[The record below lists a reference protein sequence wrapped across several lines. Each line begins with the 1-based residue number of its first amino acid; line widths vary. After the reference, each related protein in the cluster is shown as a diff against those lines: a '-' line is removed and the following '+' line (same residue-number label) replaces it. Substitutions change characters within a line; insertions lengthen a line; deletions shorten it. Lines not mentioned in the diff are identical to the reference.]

1 MKFTKKLSIIV
12 SVFTLFSVGICF
24 GGSLFNSSM
33 DSDRIVHKLPVDAV
47 QKLMEY
53 EAYSGDHKVAVIAL
67 DPSGHYALG
76 MAYDCDSL
84 EEAEMK
90 ALAHCMV
97 KKNEYNIISDPY
109 VCLLGDEYVYEE
121 MVKND
126 LMAGDFQKREM
137 YVKMKS
143 DKMMTSMEMN

>member
-53 EAYSGDHKVAVIAL
+53 EAHSGDHKVAVA
-67 DPSGHYALG
+67 
-76 MAYDCDSL
+76 
-84 EEAEMK
+84 
-90 ALAHCMV
+90 
-97 KKNEYNIISDPY
+97 
-109 VCLLGDEYVYEE
+109 
-121 MVKND
+121 
-126 LMAGDFQKREM
+126 
-137 YVKMKS
+137 
-143 DKMMTSMEMN
+143 